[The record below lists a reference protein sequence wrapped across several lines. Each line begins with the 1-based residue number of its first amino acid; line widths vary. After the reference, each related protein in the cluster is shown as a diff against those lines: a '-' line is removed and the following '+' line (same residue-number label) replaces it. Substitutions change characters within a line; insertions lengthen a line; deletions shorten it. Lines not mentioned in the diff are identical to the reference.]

1 MHDGSNPHTQYFS
14 SLSSGQLGT
23 MVGQN
28 DSHPDPHGSP
38 GIWTG
43 VDTQVV
49 SQLNNGSQ
57 SLINPSRFDAMV
69 DHEKVS
75 GSTFNVQL
83 SSRSDSG
90 WSTHYSSHAGAD
102 SVEEKQKARRNPEGM
117 GSENRKY
124 RTASEDLNFGDGL
137 QRNSSEHGY
146 KQIEV
151 KAS

>member
-1 MHDGSNPHTQYFS
+1 
-14 SLSSGQLGT
+14 

-49 SQLNNGSQ
+49 SQLNNGGQ

-90 WSTHYSSHAGAD
+90 WSTHCSHAGAD
-102 SVEEKQKARRNPEGM
+102 SVEEKQKARRNPDGM
-117 GSENRKY
+117 EKY

-146 KQIEV
+146 KKIEV